1 MDSSRPSDHIDSA
14 DPQAI
19 VQPTLGVVGYLRFFW
34 RQLTSMRT
42 ALFLLLLLA
51 VAAIPGSLV
60 PQVSSDPNGVIQY
73 RRNSPEVA
81 AVLDALQVF
90 TTYTSVWFSAIYLLL
105 FVSLIGCVIPRA
117 KHHFDALRARPPRTP
132 AKLAR
137 LDGFTTREAS
147 AETAVIVDSAELL
160 LRREGYRTERYSST
174 DRAAGD
180 ERAESDS
187 VSAERGY
194 ARETGNLVFHTALIG
209 VLVAVGIGGGFGY
222 SGQRVIVEGEAFSNN
237 LANYD
242 SFNPGRFFQS
252 SALEPYSIGLD
263 SFEVV
268 YEQNNL
274 SALGQALDFTAAVT
288 TTTQDAQPQ
297 AAQIKVNEPLSIGQM
312 QVYLL
317 GNGYAP
323 VVTVRDPDGTVV
335 FSQPTAC
342 LPQDGNLTSIC
353 IIKVPDGLDEQIGMR
368 GFLYPTTVTLATG
381 ALTSNFPDLL
391 NPTLTLEVYTGDLG
405 LDNGTATSAYV
416 INTDS
421 LTQIAGRDADAATIA
436 LTPGDSI
443 ELPNGLGSVELA
455 AIPRFVSLDVHHD
468 PSQLWVLV
476 FSVLVVAGLLTS
488 LYIPRRRVWVKVAA
502 NADGTH
508 TIEYAGLARGEDP
521 GLDAAVVAIAEK
533 HSQALSIRLQS

>member
-14 DPQAI
+14 DPQLI

-51 VAAIPGSLV
+51 VAAVPGSLV

-73 RRNSPEVA
+73 RRNSPDVA

-117 KHHFDALRARPPRTP
+117 RHHFDALRARPPRTP

-137 LDGFTTREAS
+137 LDGFTTRESS
-147 AETAVIVDSAELL
+147 AETTAIVDSAELL

-174 DRAAGD
+174 DRAAAG
-180 ERAESDS
+180 ERAEPDS

-242 SFNPGRFFQS
+242 SFNPGRFFVS

-381 ALTSNFPDLL
+381 ALASNFPDLL

-533 HSQALSIRLQS
+533 HTQALSIRLQS